1 MSPIMQDSINMIE
14 MLPESEQAFVN
25 EMLKRIVKAW
35 DPDFTKVTP
44 NECLEMEEAERE
56 LERGETVS
64 HEEMWKHLKKI

>member
-44 NECLEMEEAERE
+44 NERLEMERE

-64 HEEMWKHLKKI
+64 HEEMWKHLKNI

>member
-44 NECLEMEEAERE
+44 NESLNAAKQFRMRKC
-56 LERGETVS
+56 GN
-64 HEEMWKHLKKI
+64 I

>member
-35 DPDFTKVTP
+35 DPDFTKR
-44 NECLEMEEAERE
+44 LEMEEAERE

-64 HEEMWKHLKKI
+64 HEEMWKHLKNI